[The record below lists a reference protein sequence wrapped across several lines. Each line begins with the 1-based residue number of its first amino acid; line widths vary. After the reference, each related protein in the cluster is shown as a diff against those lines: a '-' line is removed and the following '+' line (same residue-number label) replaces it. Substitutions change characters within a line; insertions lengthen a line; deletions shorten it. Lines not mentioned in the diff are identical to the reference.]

1 MRMIQALFF
10 VLALSLNAQAG
21 NMKDLLIDHEES
33 VVDFLF
39 ALGFEVKGISD
50 SRLVKPDPGYDAAVN
65 SVVEVYSPS
74 IRDFD
79 MMTCISQFS
88 GNAEDGFEHAAIY
101 CN

>member
-1 MRMIQALFF
+1 MIQALLL
-10 VLALSLNAQAG
+10 VLSLSCTAQAG

-33 VVDFLF
+33 IIHFLF

-50 SRLVKPDPGYDAAVN
+50 SRFTTPDKGYDVAID

-74 IRDFD
+74 IKDFD
-79 MMTCISQFS
+79 MMNCISQFT
-88 GNAEDGFEHAAIY
+88 GNAQDGFQHAAIY